1 LTAGKNTFGV
11 DAEVTMDRLCGR
23 RDRGLFE
30 RIDRRFDGTV
40 YGTMPD
46 NEPVD
51 DEVEMGE
58 VVSRLESSWSG
69 GTSMTASLREGFDF
83 GLSRR
88 EDVGGRGVE
97 EATEEPK
104 VLL

>member
-1 LTAGKNTFGV
+1 
-11 DAEVTMDRLCGR
+11 MDRLCGR
-23 RDRGLFE
+23 RDRGLFK
-30 RIDRRFDGTV
+30 RIDRRFDGRV

-58 VVSRLESSWSG
+58 VVSKLESSCSG

-83 GLSRR
+83 WTSRR
-88 EDVGGRGVE
+88 LDVVDGGVE